1 MQTPIK
7 ILIVEDEII
16 VAMEI
21 EFALQSSGFN
31 VVGKASN
38 SQKALELAE
47 KFLPDVILMDI
58 NIKGNSNGIETALD
72 IFKFH
77 KPAVIFVS
85 AYSDKETMDKLKKVQ
100 PHFYLSKPYTHS
112 ELKEKI
118 AEALSGITPA

>member
-31 VVGKASN
+31 VIGKASN
-38 SQKALELAE
+38 SHKALELAQ

-58 NIKGNSNGIETALD
+58 NIKGDLNGIETALK
-72 IFKFH
+72 IFSFH
-77 KPAVIFVS
+77 KPAIIFVS
-85 AYSDKETMDKLKKVQ
+85 AYSDKETLDKLKKVQ
-100 PHFYLSKPYTHS
+100 PHFYLSKPYSHS

-118 AEALSGITPA
+118 TEALSGITSS